1 MYCFP
6 PPSPYSRYRRR
17 GHKKIESTHSL
28 NLPTPDKPGKNN
40 ANKVVNKPL
49 SKPSF
54 FRLFSSGPGPGP
66 SQKDRGDVEKA
77 ALSAHTESGGT
88 KWFSSSKKNPEI
100 QASSTVFIW
109 RLIYLLIYYFLF
121 TILESHL
128 IIAFFKKLYL
138 ARNYV
143 FSRFFYSVGYL
154 D

>member
-17 GHKKIESTHSL
+17 GHKKVESTHSL
-28 NLPTPDKPGKNN
+28 NLPTPDKTGGKN

-66 SQKDRGDVEKA
+66 GPSQKERGDVEKA
-77 ALSAHTESGGT
+77 ALPAHKESGGT

-109 RLIYLLIYYFLF
+109 RLIYLFF
-121 TILESHL
+121 
-128 IIAFFKKLYL
+128 II
-138 ARNYV
+138 
-143 FSRFFYSVGYL
+143 FYSL
-154 D
+154 S